1 MQAHRW
7 ILSSIIVLTPS
18 LLAAQE
24 SATEP
29 PGLTVNGSAEL
40 QVEPDEAVVE
50 VGVDA
55 ESPTADAAQ
64 AEASRIAAE
73 ILSGLRGLEIDET
86 AVQTSQL
93 MLNPVYDYRRGAD
106 DGPPRVIAYRASNV
120 VSVRLHDLTKIG
132 PVIDAATR
140 AGANRV
146 QGVQFRLRND
156 LEARQEALRQA
167 TAEARAKAKVI
178 ASALGVELGPV
189 LDVEEGGVTLQPVRV
204 GQMQMMRAE
213 AKASFDTPVSA
224 GEITISATVRVR
236 YRLGGP

>member
-1 MQAHRW
+1 MKVHRW
-7 ILSSIIVLTPS
+7 ILFSLAALTPV
-18 LLAAQE
+18 LLTAQE
-24 SATEP
+24 EATEP
-29 PGLTVNGSAEL
+29 PGLTVSGTAEL

-50 VGVDA
+50 VGVEA
-55 ESPTADAAQ
+55 ERPTADAAQ

-73 ILSGLRGLEIDET
+73 IFRGLGELDIDAT

-106 DGPPRVIAYRASNV
+106 EGAPRVIAYRASNV
-120 VSVRLHDLTKIG
+120 VSVRLRDLAKIG

-156 LEARQEALRQA
+156 LEPRQKALRQA
-167 TAEARAKAKVI
+167 TEEARAKAEAI
-178 ASALGVELGPV
+178 AGALGVRLGPV
-189 LDVEEGGVTLQPVRV
+189 LAVEEGGVSLQPVQL

-213 AKASFDTPVSA
+213 AKASFDTPIST
-224 GEITISATVRVR
+224 GQITISATVRVR
-236 YRLGGP
+236 YRLVGQ